1 MRLLDNTDNF
11 EKDFELRML
20 DGNICRI
27 CVSDDP
33 LEIARMVG
41 FACDR
46 INMLAQYRMLQLQ
59 EKKVNKTH
67 VN

>member
-1 MRLLDNTDNF
+1 MRLLDSVNEFNK
-11 EKDFELRML
+11 ESELRL
-20 DGNICRI
+20 LNGNICRI

-46 INMLAQYRMLQLQ
+46 INMLAQYRILQLQ
-59 EKKVNKTH
+59 ERQN
-67 VN
+67 NDSLEG

>member
-1 MRLLDNTDNF
+1 MRLLDSVSDFN
-11 EKDFELRML
+11 KDSELRML

-46 INMLAQYRMLQLQ
+46 INMLAQYRIMQLQ
-59 EKKVNKTH
+59 ERETK
-67 VN
+67 

>member
-1 MRLLDNTDNF
+1 MRLLDSTNEFD
-11 EKDFELRML
+11 KDSELRLL

-33 LEIARMVG
+33 VEIVRMVG

>member
-1 MRLLDNTDNF
+1 MRLLDSVNEFNK
-11 EKDFELRML
+11 ESELRLL

-46 INMLAQYRMLQLQ
+46 INMLAQYRILQLQ
-59 EKKVNKTH
+59 ERQN
-67 VN
+67 NDSLEG

>member
-1 MRLLDNTDNF
+1 MRLLDSTNEFN
-11 EKDFELRML
+11 KDSELRLL

-33 LEIARMVG
+33 VEIVRMVG

-59 EKKVNKTH
+59 EREGE
-67 VN
+67 

>member
-1 MRLLDNTDNF
+1 MRLLDNANEF
-11 EKDFELRML
+11 NKDSELRML

-59 EKKVNKTH
+59 EREAK
-67 VN
+67 

>member
-1 MRLLDNTDNF
+1 MKLLDSASNF
-11 EKDFELRML
+11 EKDFELRLL

-33 LEIARMVG
+33 LEITRMVG

-46 INMLAQYRMLQLQ
+46 INMLAQYRMMQLQ
-59 EKKVNKTH
+59 ERRLSKNA
-67 VN
+67 N

>member
-1 MRLLDNTDNF
+1 MRLLDSVNEFNK
-11 EKDFELRML
+11 ESELRLL

-33 LEIARMVG
+33 LEITRMVG

-46 INMLAQYRMLQLQ
+46 INMLAQYRILQLQ
-59 EKKVNKTH
+59 ERQN
-67 VN
+67 NDSLEG

>member
-1 MRLLDNTDNF
+1 MRILDNTNDKF
-11 EKDFELRML
+11 ERDFELRML
-20 DGNICRI
+20 EGNINRI

-33 LEIARMVG
+33 LEVTRMVG

-59 EKKVNKTH
+59 EREVK
-67 VN
+67 

>member
-1 MRLLDNTDNF
+1 MRLLDSTNGFNEDS
-11 EKDFELRML
+11 ELRLL

-33 LEIARMVG
+33 VEIVRMVG

-59 EKKVNKTH
+59 EREGE
-67 VN
+67 

>member
-1 MRLLDNTDNF
+1 MRLLDSTNEFNK
-11 EKDFELRML
+11 ESELRLL

-33 LEIARMVG
+33 LELARMVG

-46 INMLAQYRMLQLQ
+46 INMLAQYRILQLQ
-59 EKKVNKTH
+59 ERQN
-67 VN
+67 NDSLEG

>member
-1 MRLLDNTDNF
+1 MRLLDNANEF
-11 EKDFELRML
+11 NKDSELRML

-41 FACDR
+41 FACER

-59 EKKVNKTH
+59 EREAK
-67 VN
+67 